1 MFVILIRLAL
11 VALLVYIFY
20 MAVKFFSN
28 PRRKLKQAQLKE
40 GFYFMDEQQNA
51 RKNFNFVYKGVL
63 FEGEKHVPSKDHPLF
78 VHSIYVWTESPEK
91 LNEFTLED
99 FEKLEENIIERYPQ
113 TKIDWD
119 QPIKKSN
126 KKGSRHADLTAS
138 APFSDEIEIDQYHQ
152 LDNN

>member
-99 FEKLEENIIERYPQ
+99 FEKLEDNIIERYPQ

-119 QPIKKSN
+119 QPIKKIKQ
-126 KKGSRHADLTAS
+126 KKGADT
-138 APFSDEIEIDQYHQ
+138 PT
-152 LDNN
+152 

>member
-1 MFVILIRLAL
+1 
-11 VALLVYIFY
+11 
-20 MAVKFFSN
+20 
-28 PRRKLKQAQLKE
+28 
-40 GFYFMDEQQNA
+40 MDEQQNA

-91 LNEFTLED
+91 KLSEFTLED

-119 QPIKKSN
+119 QPKKN
-126 KKGSRHADLTAS
+126 QTKKGADTPS
-138 APFSDEIEIDQYHQ
+138 
-152 LDNN
+152 

>member
-1 MFVILIRLAL
+1 MFVILMRLAL

-91 LNEFTLED
+91 LSEFTLED

-126 KKGSRHADLTAS
+126 KKRSRHAVLMAS
-138 APFSDEIEIDQYHQ
+138 APFSNN
-152 LDNN
+152 LDISQ